1 MELRSHPDRLLPA
14 DPRVRSVASR
24 LHASVADL
32 PLVSPHGHVDPA
44 VLADDVPFADPATLL
59 VTVDHYVTRLL
70 HAHGVPLWRL
80 GLRSA
85 RHDDP
90 PPAAPRE
97 VWRTFCEHWP
107 VFAGTPTRTW
117 LEAELTE
124 LFGVTMR
131 PSAQTADALFDQLCA
146 RLAEP
151 AYRPRALYERFGLEV
166 LATTDDPVDDLDAH
180 RRLADDPGFR
190 GRVVPTFRPD
200 HYVHP
205 DRPGWT
211 GDLARLAEAADVDT
225 GTLAGLVAALEV
237 RRAYFSEHGATAT
250 DHSPPDA
257 GSHPLTTGEAER
269 VYAAARAGEA
279 IDAELTALR
288 QHLLFELARMSCD
301 DGLVM
306 QLHPGVLRSH
316 HRPTL
321 EAYGPD
327 TGHDIPVATELTR
340 ALRPLLERFGTHPN
354 LRLVVFTVDED
365 VWSRELAPLAGFYPA
380 VYAGVPWWFLDTPDA
395 ISRFRRAVTDTTGFH
410 KTSGFVDDT
419 RAFCSIPARHDMARR
434 LDCGYLAGLVAEHRL
449 DEDEAIDLARDL
461 AYDLPRRVF
470 RL

>member
-1 MELRSHPDRLLPA
+1 MRSHPDRLLPA
-14 DPRVRSVASR
+14 DPAVRAIARR
-24 LHASVADL
+24 LHAGVADL

-44 VLADDVPFADPATLL
+44 VLADDVPFTDPATLL

-85 RHDDP
+85 RPGDP

-107 VFAGTPTRTW
+107 LFAGTPTRTW
-117 LEAELTE
+117 LEDELTG
-124 LFGVTMR
+124 LFGITMR
-131 PSAQTADALFDQLCA
+131 PSVQSADALFDQLSA

-166 LATTDDPVDDLDAH
+166 LATTDDPADDLAAH
-180 RRLADDPGFR
+180 RRLAGDPAFG

-200 HYVHP
+200 RYVHP

-211 GDLARLAEAADVDT
+211 SDLDLLGGAADVDT
-225 GTLAGLVAALEV
+225 GTLGGLVAALEA
-237 RRAYFSEHGATAT
+237 RRTHFAAHGATAT
-250 DHSPPDA
+250 DHGPPDA
-257 GSHPLTTGEAER
+257 GSHPLATGEAER
-269 VYAAARAGEA
+269 VYAAARRGEA
-279 IDAELTALR
+279 TEAELTALR
-288 QHLLFELARMSCD
+288 HHLLFELARMSCD

-306 QLHPGVLRSH
+306 QLHPGVLRGH

-327 TGHDIPVATELTR
+327 TGHDIPVATELAR

-365 VWSRELAPLAGFYPA
+365 IWSRELAPLAGFYPA
-380 VYAGVPWWFLDTPDA
+380 VYAGVPWWFLDSPDA
-395 ISRFRRAVTDTTGFH
+395 ISRFRHAVTDTTGFH

-419 RAFCSIPARHDMARR
+419 RAYCSIPARHDMARR
-434 LDCGYLAGLVAEHRL
+434 LDCGHLAGLVAEHRL
-449 DEDEAIDLARDL
+449 DEDEAVDLARDL

>member
-1 MELRSHPDRLLPA
+1 MELTAHQDRLLPA
-14 DPRVRSVASR
+14 DPGIRSVARR

-70 HAHGVPLWRL
+70 HAHGLPLWRL

-85 RHDDP
+85 RPEDP

-97 VWRTFCEHWP
+97 VWRTFCEHWH

-124 LFGVTMR
+124 LFGVTTR
-131 PSAQTADALFDQLCA
+131 PSARTADALFDQLCT

-166 LATTDDPVDDLDAH
+166 LATTDDPVDDLAAH
-180 RRLADDPGFR
+180 RRLADDAGFR

-200 HYVHP
+200 RYVHP
-205 DRPGWT
+205 GRSGWT
-211 GDLARLAEAADVDT
+211 DDLARLADAADVDT
-225 GTLAGLVAALEV
+225 GSLAGLVAALEA
-237 RRAYFSEHGATAT
+237 RRAYFAAHGATAT

-257 GSHPLTTGEAER
+257 GSHPLATGDAER
-269 VYAAARAGEA
+269 VYAAARAGTATET
-279 IDAELTALR
+279 ELTTLR

-306 QLHPGVLRSH
+306 QLHPGVLRGH
-316 HRPTL
+316 HRPTQQ
-321 EAYGPD
+321 AYGPD

-365 VWSRELAPLAGFYPA
+365 IWSRELAPLAGFYPA

-449 DEDEAIDLARDL
+449 DEAEAADLARDL